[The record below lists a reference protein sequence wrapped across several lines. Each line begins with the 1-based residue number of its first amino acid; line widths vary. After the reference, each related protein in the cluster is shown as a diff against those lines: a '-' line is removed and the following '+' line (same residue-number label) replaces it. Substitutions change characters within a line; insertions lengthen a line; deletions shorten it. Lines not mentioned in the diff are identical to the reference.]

1 MGRPQPSSR
10 RRWRVA
16 SLVVFFGLFAV
27 GCIPSGTHP
36 ITSFGDGG
44 VSQGLY
50 RSLGK
55 TADAD
60 TCVWS
65 QGYPSQTPRGGG
77 ESTDGPVYMEIVNAF
92 EVEISGCITFWK
104 VPSPWDRPLATPG
117 QPFGNGDFLVGYEVA
132 PGVYR
137 PSPSGTVCSW
147 ARMNTFH
154 GHWFDKT
161 IPPGGIPDDRNAWGT
176 ATGAD
181 TVTIA
186 STDYGFSSTGCGQ
199 WTKVG

>member
-1 MGRPQPSSR
+1 MWAPQPSSQR
-10 RRWRVA
+10 RLGLAMVVA
-16 SLVVFFGLFAV
+16 AFGLVAA

-36 ITSFGDGG
+36 ISSFGAGG
-44 VSQGLY
+44 VSPGLY

-55 TADAD
+55 TAAADA
-60 TCVWS
+60 CVWS
-65 QGYPSQTPRGGG
+65 QGVPAQTPRGGG
-77 ESTDGPVYMEIVNAF
+77 GSADGPVYMEIVSTTD
-92 EVEISGCITFWK
+92 VEISGCITFWK
-104 VPSPWDRPLATPG
+104 VPGPWDRPLATPG
-117 QPFGNGDFLVGYEVA
+117 QPFGNGDFLIGYEVA

-161 IPPGGIPDDRNAWGT
+161 FAPGLIPDDRIAWGT
-176 ATGAD
+176 ATNAD

-199 WTKVG
+199 WTRVG